1 MVDKKSLDKQLQ
13 IDEIQMVEARDHYPH
28 KGAFIIRWSSE
39 RGFGEYVFH
48 INMDDTISLDTE
60 RDGPDRVKH
69 ALSLLVDK
77 SIIKD

>member
-1 MVDKKSLDKQLQ
+1 MVDKKPLDKKLQ
-13 IDEIQMVEARDHYPH
+13 INGIQMIEARDHYPH

-39 RGFGEYVFH
+39 RGFGEYTFH

-60 RDGPDRVKH
+60 CDGKDRVKH

-77 SIIKD
+77 AIIED

>member
-1 MVDKKSLDKQLQ
+1 MNKPLDKHLQ

-60 RDGPDRVKH
+60 CDGKERVKH
-69 ALSLLVDK
+69 ALCMLVDK
-77 SIIKD
+77 ARLED